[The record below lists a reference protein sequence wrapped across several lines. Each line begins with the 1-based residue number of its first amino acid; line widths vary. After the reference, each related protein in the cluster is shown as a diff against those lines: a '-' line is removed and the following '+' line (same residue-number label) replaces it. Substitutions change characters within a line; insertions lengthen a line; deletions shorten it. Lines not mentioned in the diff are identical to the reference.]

1 MHLDWVESA
10 GAQHDPEGLA
20 LIDAI
25 WGDDKRAKVASIR
38 PGAEGCDC
46 WMSVSGPREPMRHG
60 LQDLVGRIMP
70 MEKIWLVRWLLGRWP
85 RGRIVATVPLSVG
98 TTKTTLG
105 IIAPLM
111 PTRIALSQSPVPFDS
126 ATVSHFKALHES
138 FDQPGLLGCRLTLED
153 ERVTQLSGRW
163 EARLDVLDGVFSHW
177 GLGEQAELARTL
189 VQGLS
194 EGLSERPSLAI
205 EATYDPTPTPQLTLE
220 LGPLPVRSVLQLQ
233 SHVTSVESARS
244 VAAAAKLLRK
254 KQAFRVAIAIG
265 PEGIESITT
274 MLAIGPEPRGSW

>member
-20 LIDAI
+20 LVDAL
-25 WGDDKRAKVASIR
+25 WGDDKRVKVASIR
-38 PGAEGCDC
+38 PGAEGIDC

-70 MEKIWLVRWLLGRWP
+70 MEYIWLVRWLLGRWP
-85 RGRIVATVPLSVG
+85 RGRIVATVPLSTG
-98 TTKTTLG
+98 TKNSTLG

-138 FDQPGLLGCRLTLED
+138 FDQPGLLGCRLTLQD

-163 EARLDVLDGVFSHW
+163 EARMDVFDAVFSHW
-177 GLGEQAELARTL
+177 GLGEQADLATAL

-194 EGLSERPSLAI
+194 EGLSAAPTLAI
-205 EATYDPTPTPQLTLE
+205 EATYGPTPTPQLILE
-220 LGPLPVRSVLQLQ
+220 IGPLPVRSVLQLQ
-233 SHVTSVESARS
+233 SHVMSVDSARS
-244 VAAAAKLLRK
+244 LAAGAKTLRQ

-274 MLAIGPEPRGSW
+274 LLGVGREPRGSW